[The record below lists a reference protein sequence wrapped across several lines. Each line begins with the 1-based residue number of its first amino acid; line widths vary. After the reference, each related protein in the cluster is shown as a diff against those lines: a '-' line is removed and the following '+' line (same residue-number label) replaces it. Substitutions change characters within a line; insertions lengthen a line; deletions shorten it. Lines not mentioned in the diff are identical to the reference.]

1 MTRFI
6 GISSNL
12 LNGFYIASG
21 SITDD
26 DSQAWF
32 GQYYNYYRR
41 GENSVIDPVKYYSL
55 WPASSM
61 SGGDISTPTSVMRSE
76 VWSNRFTDTVPVDG
90 TDSQKY
96 IIGQVKDASGNPAAS
111 ATVKSF
117 ITSTDVIDG
126 TATSQSDG
134 WYQVPTATQT
144 VAHYIVA
151 YLPGGTPTAGTTVNT
166 LTPTNADGT

>member
-1 MTRFI
+1 MSRIFGNTQNMI
-6 GISSNL
+6 
-12 LNGFYIASG
+12 NGFYSVSG
-21 SITDD
+21 VITDE
-26 DSQAWF
+26 DSQLWF

-41 GENSVIDPVKYYSL
+41 GENSVIDPNKYVSL

-61 SGGDISTPTSVMRSE
+61 SGGDVSTPTSVMRSE
-76 VWSNRFTDTVPVDG
+76 VWSNRFTDMVPIDG

-126 TATSQSDG
+126 TAISQSDG
-134 WYQVPTATQT
+134 WYQVPAATQT